1 MPIMMALI
9 TSANKQGIHFTPDE
23 ITLILDIIKEGKTP
37 EEKAQIDSTI
47 QMVKTIL
54 SKNSHSEVHLFFYEQ
69 RMCFAH
75 SCACGG
81 RLRHL
86 HCTPQCASIAERFL
100 YIRKALS

>member
-1 MPIMMALI
+1 MNDWMNHPLLKNINPVKYNLIQMAATKTAGKSGKELMPIMMSLI

-54 SKNSHSEVHLFFYEQ
+54 SKNSHS
-69 RMCFAH
+69 
-75 SCACGG
+75 
-81 RLRHL
+81 
-86 HCTPQCASIAERFL
+86 
-100 YIRKALS
+100 

>member
-37 EEKAQIDSTI
+37 EEKAQIDRTI

-54 SKNSHSEVHLFFYEQ
+54 SKNSHS
-69 RMCFAH
+69 
-75 SCACGG
+75 
-81 RLRHL
+81 
-86 HCTPQCASIAERFL
+86 
-100 YIRKALS
+100 

>member
-37 EEKAQIDSTI
+37 EEKAQIDGTI

-54 SKNSHSEVHLFFYEQ
+54 SKNSHS
-69 RMCFAH
+69 
-75 SCACGG
+75 
-81 RLRHL
+81 
-86 HCTPQCASIAERFL
+86 
-100 YIRKALS
+100 

>member
-23 ITLILDIIKEGKTP
+23 ITLILDIIKEGKTS

-54 SKNSHSEVHLFFYEQ
+54 SKNSHS
-69 RMCFAH
+69 
-75 SCACGG
+75 
-81 RLRHL
+81 
-86 HCTPQCASIAERFL
+86 
-100 YIRKALS
+100 

>member
-23 ITLILDIIKEGKTP
+23 ITLILDIIKEGKTS

-54 SKNSHSEVHLFFYEQ
+54 AKNSYS
-69 RMCFAH
+69 
-75 SCACGG
+75 
-81 RLRHL
+81 
-86 HCTPQCASIAERFL
+86 
-100 YIRKALS
+100 

>member
-54 SKNSHSEVHLFFYEQ
+54 SKNAHSEVHLFFTNKECALHILAPAAVACDTYIV
-69 RMCFAH
+69 RRSAH
-75 SCACGG
+75 
-81 RLRHL
+81 
-86 HCTPQCASIAERFL
+86 P
-100 YIRKALS
+100 

>member
-23 ITLILDIIKEGKTP
+23 ITLILDIIKEGKTS

-54 SKNSHSEVHLFFYEQ
+54 SKNFHS
-69 RMCFAH
+69 
-75 SCACGG
+75 
-81 RLRHL
+81 
-86 HCTPQCASIAERFL
+86 
-100 YIRKALS
+100 

>member
-1 MPIMMALI
+1 MALI

-54 SKNSHSEVHLFFYEQ
+54 SKNFHS
-69 RMCFAH
+69 
-75 SCACGG
+75 
-81 RLRHL
+81 
-86 HCTPQCASIAERFL
+86 
-100 YIRKALS
+100 